1 VFFNE
6 IENPTPPNEQLVNAA
21 TQYNEETK
29 KKEINSDTTNVEE
42 DEVALTDEKLKKK
55 S

>member
-1 VFFNE
+1 MRK
-6 IENPTPPNEQLVNAA
+6 Q
-21 TQYNEETK
+21 K

-42 DEVALTDEKLKKK
+42 DEVTLTDEKLKKK